1 MEGKNTINKKSEVKE
16 WVQSISFAII
26 VAFVIKF
33 FIFDFA
39 YVDGQSMYPTLDGG
53 DRLIVS
59 KFTYFL
65 NEPDYGDIV
74 ILHYKQNV
82 EYVKRVIGKSGDSL
96 EIVDNVV
103 YRNGKAL
110 TESYINDE
118 PYPDFPLTTVPDNSY
133 FVMGDNRAHSSDSRS
148 PSLGFVNR
156 SAIIGKVVFRM
167 LPLSHAG
174 KL

>member
-1 MEGKNTINKKSEVKE
+1 MEEKQSTSKKSEVKE
-16 WVQSISFAII
+16 WIQSISLAII

-39 YVDGQSMYPTLDGG
+39 YVDGKSMYPTLDGG

-65 NEPDYGDIV
+65 DEPDYGDIV
-74 ILHYKQNV
+74 ILHYKHNV
-82 EYVKRVIGKSGDSL
+82 EYVKRVIGKSGDTI
-96 EIVDNVV
+96 EIVNNIV

-110 TESYINDE
+110 TEPYINDE
-118 PYPDFPLTTVPDNSY
+118 PYQNFPLTTVPENSY
-133 FVMGDNRAHSSDSRS
+133 FVMGDNRAHSTDSRS
-148 PSLGFVNR
+148 PSLGFVDR

-167 LPLSHAG
+167 LPFTKAG
-174 KL
+174 TL